1 MLAVHALRPQNFCSQ
16 SNWKQ
21 AHRIENM
28 SKYTQCTV
36 ALTYG
41 FAIFLEISAQVK
53 IGCNWFEIRII
64 IGYKALF

>member
-1 MLAVHALRPQNFCSQ
+1 MLVMSHGSWPMNHEGRIG
-16 SNWKQ
+16 
-21 AHRIENM
+21 RIENM

-53 IGCNWFEIRII
+53 IGCN
-64 IGYKALF
+64 